1 MKKYIYRWLVG
12 ITLTTT
18 MSQGFASTPSGSQRT
33 HDSQTFI
40 NLDDL
45 KAYLNTRGF
54 VETRKRG
61 GVLRLAGDV
70 RAKWIHAREDIKT
83 PPAQT
88 DKYKPLPVNRYRSEF
103 NLYVDYNADKTWL
116 TSEMSWAAI
125 AGGESSAAGMD
136 IDRAFLGYRFY
147 ENPETRT
154 NIFAE
159 IGRSSLGSIFES
171 EVQFNSN
178 FDGIHLYATRR
189 LCERFPYNVIIHGG
203 PFVVNMAK
211 KHYAWVVEGIVNK
224 LPGNFSVKCSVI
236 DWNSF
241 SPTEAPSP
249 SKTAVGPVSTTLKYK
264 YCVWQW
270 LVGKYSELPWFHG
283 KKKPLYV
290 YGAYLLNSLAK
301 ATPTTLNEKHN
312 KAWFVGGTLGRL
324 RKAGDWSAT
333 VRYEYV
339 EALAVPEIDVSGI
352 GRGNQLKYWFA
363 QAIAGNYDPK
373 EANGFT
379 NYKGASY
386 LFMYGITDSLSFRAY
401 GAYSKPADDRLGSDF
416 TYRKFDLGLISAF

>member
-1 MKKYIYRWLVG
+1 MKKYIYQWLAC
-12 ITLTTT
+12 ISLTAT
-18 MSQGFASTPSGSQRT
+18 MSQVYADVPVKKQGTTNSQAYVSLDEVKT
-33 HDSQTFI
+33 YLDS
-40 NLDDL
+40 
-45 KAYLNTRGF
+45 RGF

-70 RAKWIHAREDIKT
+70 RAKWIHSREDIKNPT
-83 PPAQT
+83 QP

-103 NLYVDYNADKTWL
+103 HLYVDYNAGKTWL
-116 TSEMSWAAI
+116 TSKMNWAAI
-125 AGGESSAAGMD
+125 AGGESTAAGLD
-136 IDRAFLGYRFY
+136 INRAFLGYRFY
-147 ENPETRT
+147 EDPTTRA

-159 IGRSSLGSIFES
+159 IGRSSLGDIFES

-178 FDGIHLYATRR
+178 FDGIHLYGSRR
-189 LCERFPYNVIIHGG
+189 LSERYPYNVIIHGG
-203 PFVVNMAK
+203 PFVVNMTQ
-211 KHYAWVVEGIVNK
+211 KHYAWVVEGIINK
-224 LPGNFSVKCSVI
+224 LPGNFAFKCSVV

-241 SPTEAPSP
+241 SPAETPN
-249 SKTAVGPVSTTLKYK
+249 TAKATGTPTAKLKYK

-270 LVGKYSELPWFHG
+270 LVGKHSQMPWFHG

-290 YGAYLLNSLAK
+290 YGAYLMNTLAK
-301 ATPTTLNEKHN
+301 ATKTTLDEKQN
-312 KAWFVGGTLGRL
+312 KAWFIGGTLGGL

-339 EALAVPEIDVSGI
+339 EALAIPEIDVSGI
-352 GRGNQLKYWFA
+352 GRGNQLKFWFA

-401 GAYSKPADDRLGSDF
+401 GAYSKPADNRLGSDF

>member
-1 MKKYIYRWLVG
+1 MKKYIYQWLVCM
-12 ITLTTT
+12 TLTTVV
-18 MSQGFASTPSGSQRT
+18 SQGFADTPSGMQRKN
-33 HDSQTFI
+33 DSQTFM
-40 NLDDL
+40 NLDDV
-45 KAYLNTRGF
+45 KAYLDTRGF

-70 RAKWIHAREDIKT
+70 RVKWIHAREDIKT
-83 PPAQT
+83 PPAQP

-147 ENPETRT
+147 EDSETRT
-154 NIFAE
+154 ELFAE

-178 FDGIHLYATRR
+178 FDGLHLYATRR
-189 LCERFPYNVIIHGG
+189 LSERFPYNVIIHGG

-211 KHYAWVVEGIVNK
+211 KHYAWVVEGIVNR

-241 SPTEAPSP
+241 SPADAPDP
-249 SKTAVGPVSTTLKYK
+249 TKTATGPVAANLKYK

-270 LVGKYSELPWFHG
+270 LVGKHSQLPWFHG

-290 YGAYLLNSLAK
+290 YGAYLTNTLAK
-301 ATPTTLNEKHN
+301 ATTTTLNEKQN
-312 KAWFVGGTLGRL
+312 RAWFVGGTLGRL

-333 VRYEYV
+333 LRYEYV
-339 EALAVPEIDVSGI
+339 EALAIPEIDVSGI

-363 QAIAGNYDPK
+363 QAIAGNFDPK

-386 LFMYGITDSLSFRAY
+386 LLMYGITDSLSFRAY
-401 GAYSKPADDRLGSDF
+401 GAYSKPADSRLGSDF